1 MKQSIGRRELVRGSL
16 AAGTLSALPLHRG
29 RAASPTV
36 KIGVLTALTGPYS
49 SGTGEG
55 SVVAAKLAVDDF
67 MKLHPRSA
75 PPFKVEI
82 VPGDMR
88 DSPDISSA
96 LARSWFD
103 TEGVDAITD
112 IPNSA
117 VALAVANL
125 ARAKDK
131 AVLISGA
138 GTTALTGEQCSPN
151 TVQWTYDTYAQA
163 KGTGKTLVQQGGDTW
178 YFITADYAFGHSLE
192 NETTRF
198 IKEAGGRVLGTSAFP
213 FPDTTDF
220 SAFLVS
226 AQASR
231 AKVVGIAAAGGS
243 VVNCVK
249 QAAEFGIVKGGQ
261 RLAVLLLLIG
271 DLHGLGLDLAQGLV
285 LTDACYWDMN
295 DGTRAFA
302 KRFAPQYRD
311 QMPGFGHAGVYSVV
325 LHYLKS
331 VQALGVD
338 KATASGR
345 AAVEQMKRMP
355 TDDPLFGKGSIRV
368 DGRGMHNMYVWQVK
382 TPAESKYPWDYYKLL
397 QTIPAEE
404 AFRPLSEGKCAFVP
418 A

>member
-1 MKQSIGRRELVRGSL
+1 MKQLIGRRGLVGGSL
-16 AAGTLSALPLHRG
+16 AAGTLSALPLQRS
-29 RAASPTV
+29 RAAAPTV

-49 SGTGEG
+49 NGTGEG

-75 PPFKVEI
+75 PPFKVEL
-82 VPGDMR
+82 VPGDMQ
-88 DSPDISSA
+88 DSPDIA
-96 LARSWFD
+96 TTLARRWFD
-103 TEGVDAITD
+103 TEGVDAVTD

-117 VALAVANL
+117 VALSVANL
-125 ARAKDK
+125 ARTKDK

-138 GTTALTGEQCSPN
+138 GATALTGAQCSPN

-163 KGTGKTLVQQGGDTW
+163 KGTGKTLVEQGSNTW
-178 YFITADYAFGHSLE
+178 YFITADYTFGHSLE
-192 NETTRF
+192 TETTRF
-198 IKEAGGRVLGTSAFP
+198 IKEAGGKVLGTAAFP

-220 SAFLVS
+220 SAFLLS
-226 AQASR
+226 AQASH
-231 AKVVGIAAAGGS
+231 AKVVGIAAAGLS
-243 VVNCVK
+243 VVNCIK

-271 DLHGLGLDLAQGLV
+271 DLHELGLELAQGLV
-285 LTDACYWDMN
+285 LTTAFYWDMN

-302 KRFAPQYRD
+302 KRFAPQFRN
-311 QMPGFGHAGVYSVV
+311 QMPAFGHAGVYSVV

-331 VQALGVD
+331 VEAMGVE
-338 KATASGR
+338 KAKASGK
-345 AAVEQMKRMP
+345 AAVDQMKRMP

-397 QTIPAEE
+397 KTIPAED
-404 AFRPLSEGKCAFVP
+404 AFRPLSEGHCPLVHS
-418 A
+418 